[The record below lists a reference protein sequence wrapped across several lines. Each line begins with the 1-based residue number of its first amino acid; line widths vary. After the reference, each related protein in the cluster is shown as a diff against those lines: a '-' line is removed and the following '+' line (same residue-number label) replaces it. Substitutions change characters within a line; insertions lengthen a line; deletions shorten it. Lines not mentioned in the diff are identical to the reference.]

1 MPDIGLGE
9 LIVIAIVA
17 LLVFGPD
24 RLPKVAADAAR
35 TLRQVRQMAT
45 AARRDLADAAG
56 LEKDPE
62 LAAAVRDLRDLDPR
76 RVLEPLEDTPGPAAA
91 PPTGPG
97 AAGTTQPR
105 SEPSSGGRPAVG
117 QEASPAAG
125 GGPASPAA
133 SPSEGGAPGG
143 AATAAA
149 PGGVDPD
156 WT

>member
-1 MPDIGLGE
+1 VPDIGLGE
-9 LIVIAIVA
+9 LIVIAILA

-62 LAAAVRDLRDLDPR
+62 LAAAVRELRDLDPR
-76 RVLEPLEDTPGPAAA
+76 RVLEPLDEAPAKAPAAYPATSSSGTGTGSGPAAPATSA
-91 PPTGPG
+91 PVQPAAPHAVEPAVPGPTEG
-97 AAGTTQPR
+97 AADGGT
-105 SEPSSGGRPAVG
+105 
-117 QEASPAAG
+117 
-125 GGPASPAA
+125 
-133 SPSEGGAPGG
+133 
-143 AATAAA
+143 AATAR
-149 PGGVDPD
+149 GDVDPD